1 MFNCDNDID
10 SDNDNDNDNDND
22 KDNDLTSIT
31 YINVELF
38 VAMFKQCL
46 VAK

>member
-1 MFNCDNDID
+1 MFNGDNDID
-10 SDNDNDNDNDND
+10 SDNDNDND

-31 YINVELF
+31 YMNVELF
-38 VAMFKQCL
+38 VTMFKQCL